1 MAETILTAE
10 PGKPEIVM
18 TRVFDAPRDLVFKVN
33 SDPNLIPQWWGPKSL
48 TTTVDKMD
56 ARPGGVWRFV
66 QRDADGND
74 FAFNGVY
81 REIVPPERVV
91 DTFEFEGMPGH
102 IILETVTFE
111 EYDGK
116 TKLTVKSLFQTVED
130 RDGMLKS
137 GMEKGATET
146 MDRFAELLKEILKR
160 QHDE

>member
-66 QRDADGND
+66 QRDADGNE

-130 RDGMLKS
+130 RDGMLQS
-137 GMEKGATET
+137 GMEEGASESQ
-146 MDRFAELLKEILKR
+146 DSLAELLETMV
-160 QHDE
+160 